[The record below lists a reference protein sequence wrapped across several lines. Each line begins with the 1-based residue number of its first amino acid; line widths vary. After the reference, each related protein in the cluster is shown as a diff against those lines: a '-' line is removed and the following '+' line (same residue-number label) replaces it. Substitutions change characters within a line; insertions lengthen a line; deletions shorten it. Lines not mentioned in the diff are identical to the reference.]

1 MKRSDL
7 NKFIKENIIETLSE
21 GASSEEKRIAL
32 RAVKSI
38 AKYRNV
44 SEDEA
49 KRDLINAVKELGS
62 IKEADV
68 DIEIPSIARQKA
80 NAKITNAKGF
90 AQFILKAW
98 NDISAEEN
106 ESITKLA
113 DLKIAKDKLEKVAKA
128 EEEAPLSEEEL
139 PSKEEVEDTTAA
151 VKVLKK
157 ELDSLEEGAID
168 PAEYG
173 DIGSAYLKGFNK
185 PHSLDLDQLETLGRK
200 IVKQLYKGDFDKA
213 KAKFIKE
220 EDFKNP
226 ILDKYLELKK
236 SIDYKTVFPTD
247 LQSFVDS
254 LDNTEREGL
263 ENDLAEGVIKE
274 DDDVDDKD
282 AVAQA
287 KAARGKHKKLDIAV
301 KAKKALETEMKSL
314 ARKYS
319 AADDVEKEKIKDDL
333 KAKTAKKKE
342 LESLVAKLEKDVV

>member
-49 KRDLINAVKELGS
+49 KRDLINAIKELGS
-62 IKEADV
+62 IK
-68 DIEIPSIARQKA
+68 
-80 NAKITNAKGF
+80 
-90 AQFILKAW
+90 
-98 NDISAEEN
+98 
-106 ESITKLA
+106 
-113 DLKIAKDKLEKVAKA
+113 
-128 EEEAPLSEEEL
+128 EEL

-157 ELDSLEEGAID
+157 ELDSLEE
-168 PAEYG
+168 
-173 DIGSAYLKGFNK
+173 
-185 PHSLDLDQLETLGRK
+185 
-200 IVKQLYKGDFDKA
+200 
-213 KAKFIKE
+213 
-220 EDFKNP
+220 
-226 ILDKYLELKK
+226 
-236 SIDYKTVFPTD
+236 
-247 LQSFVDS
+247 
-254 LDNTEREGL
+254 
-263 ENDLAEGVIKE
+263 
-274 DDDVDDKD
+274 DDDIDDKD

-287 KAARGKHKKLDIAV
+287 NKARGKHKKLDIAV

>member
-68 DIEIPSIARQKA
+68 DIELPTITKTKA

-90 AQFILKAW
+90 AQFILKTW

-113 DLKIAKDKLEKVAKA
+113 DLKIAKTKLEKVAKA

-157 ELDSLEEGAID
+157 ELDSLEE
-168 PAEYG
+168 
-173 DIGSAYLKGFNK
+173 
-185 PHSLDLDQLETLGRK
+185 
-200 IVKQLYKGDFDKA
+200 
-213 KAKFIKE
+213 
-220 EDFKNP
+220 
-226 ILDKYLELKK
+226 
-236 SIDYKTVFPTD
+236 
-247 LQSFVDS
+247 
-254 LDNTEREGL
+254 
-263 ENDLAEGVIKE
+263 
-274 DDDVDDKD
+274 DDDIDDKD

-287 KAARGKHKKLDIAV
+287 NAARGKFKKLDIAV

-319 AADDVEKEKIKDDL
+319 SADDVEKEKIKDDL

>member
-21 GASSEEKRIAL
+21 SSSSEEKRIAL
-32 RAVKSI
+32 RAIKSI

-49 KRDLINAVKELGS
+49 KRDLINAIKELGS

-68 DIEIPSIARQKA
+68 DIELPTITKTKA

-90 AQFILKAW
+90 AQFILKTW

-106 ESITKLA
+106 ESITQLS
-113 DLKIAKDKLEKVAKA
+113 DLKIAKAKLEKVAKA
-128 EEEAPLSEEEL
+128 EEEISEQL
-139 PSKEEVEDTTAA
+139 PSKDEVEDTTAA
-151 VKVLKK
+151 VQLLKK
-157 ELDSLEEGAID
+157 ELDSLEE
-168 PAEYG
+168 
-173 DIGSAYLKGFNK
+173 
-185 PHSLDLDQLETLGRK
+185 
-200 IVKQLYKGDFDKA
+200 
-213 KAKFIKE
+213 
-220 EDFKNP
+220 
-226 ILDKYLELKK
+226 
-236 SIDYKTVFPTD
+236 
-247 LQSFVDS
+247 
-254 LDNTEREGL
+254 
-263 ENDLAEGVIKE
+263 
-274 DDDVDDKD
+274 DDDIDDKD

-287 KAARGKHKKLDIAV
+287 NKARGKHKKLDIAV

>member
-21 GASSEEKRIAL
+21 SSSSEEKRIAL

-49 KRDLINAVKELGS
+49 KIDLINAVKELGS

-68 DIEIPSIARQKA
+68 DIQAPIATANLAKA
-80 NAKITNAKGF
+80 NNQINNASGLADYILDVINQIKDKEQEGLFNNVNIKQAIDFLEKAKGS
-90 AQFILKAW
+90 KE
-98 NDISAEEN
+98 ISEQ
-106 ESITKLA
+106 
-113 DLKIAKDKLEKVAKA
+113 
-128 EEEAPLSEEEL
+128 L

-151 VKVLKK
+151 VQNLKK
-157 ELDSLEEGAID
+157 ELDSLEE
-168 PAEYG
+168 
-173 DIGSAYLKGFNK
+173 
-185 PHSLDLDQLETLGRK
+185 
-200 IVKQLYKGDFDKA
+200 
-213 KAKFIKE
+213 
-220 EDFKNP
+220 
-226 ILDKYLELKK
+226 
-236 SIDYKTVFPTD
+236 
-247 LQSFVDS
+247 
-254 LDNTEREGL
+254 
-263 ENDLAEGVIKE
+263 
-274 DDDVDDKD
+274 DDDIDDKD

-287 KAARGKHKKLDIAV
+287 NKARGKHKKLDIEV

>member
-21 GASSEEKRIAL
+21 SSSSEEKRIAL

-49 KRDLINAVKELGS
+49 KIDLINAVKELGS

-68 DIEIPSIARQKA
+68 DIQAPIATANLAKA
-80 NAKITNAKGF
+80 NNQINNASGLADYILDVINQIKDKEQEGLFNNVNIKQAINFLEKAKGVEE
-90 AQFILKAW
+90 
-98 NDISAEEN
+98 ISEQ
-106 ESITKLA
+106 
-113 DLKIAKDKLEKVAKA
+113 
-128 EEEAPLSEEEL
+128 L

-151 VKVLKK
+151 VQNLKK
-157 ELDSLEEGAID
+157 ELDSLEE
-168 PAEYG
+168 
-173 DIGSAYLKGFNK
+173 
-185 PHSLDLDQLETLGRK
+185 
-200 IVKQLYKGDFDKA
+200 
-213 KAKFIKE
+213 
-220 EDFKNP
+220 
-226 ILDKYLELKK
+226 
-236 SIDYKTVFPTD
+236 
-247 LQSFVDS
+247 
-254 LDNTEREGL
+254 
-263 ENDLAEGVIKE
+263 
-274 DDDVDDKD
+274 DDDIDDKD

-287 KAARGKHKKLDIAV
+287 NKARGKHKKLDIAV

>member
-7 NKFIKENIIETLSE
+7 NKFIKENIIETLTE
-21 GASSEEKRIAL
+21 GASTEEKRIAM
-32 RAVKSI
+32 RAIKSI
-38 AKYRNV
+38 AKYRGV

-49 KRDLINAVKELGS
+49 RNDLIRAAKEIGNLN
-62 IKEADV
+62 EADV

-106 ESITKLA
+106 ESITKVA

-128 EEEAPLSEEEL
+128 EEAIAEQL

-151 VKVLKK
+151 VQNLKK
-157 ELDSLEEGAID
+157 ELDSLEE
-168 PAEYG
+168 
-173 DIGSAYLKGFNK
+173 
-185 PHSLDLDQLETLGRK
+185 
-200 IVKQLYKGDFDKA
+200 
-213 KAKFIKE
+213 
-220 EDFKNP
+220 
-226 ILDKYLELKK
+226 
-236 SIDYKTVFPTD
+236 
-247 LQSFVDS
+247 
-254 LDNTEREGL
+254 
-263 ENDLAEGVIKE
+263 
-274 DDDVDDKD
+274 DDDIDDKD

-287 KAARGKHKKLDIAV
+287 NKARGKHKKLDIAV